1 MMPDNVNA
9 WTAIGAFLPCPCS
22 VFHRWVL
29 HPSLLAMGARQTI
42 LDGHLQHFDAE
53 IAGQSSNMIKAA
65 LGLHSQVRA
74 SCMRR
79 SINAVKMHAHPNSFE
94 RWCGVGLLLLWNA

>member
-1 MMPDNVNA
+1 MPDNVNA
-9 WTAIGAFLPCPCS
+9 WTAIGASLPCPCS
-22 VFHRWVL
+22 VFHPWVL
-29 HPSLLAMGARQTI
+29 HPSLPLEMGARQTI

-74 SCMRR
+74 SCRQR
-79 SINAVKMHAHPNSFE
+79 SVNGVKTAYTLEQH
-94 RWCGVGLLLLWNA
+94 